1 VSRKNL
7 LETKIFVF
15 EQLVGELSQQKPDK
29 RRVVDSCKH
38 LGLPTDLEL
47 TDLMQL
53 LLEKY
58 PDFLSDAANAEK
70 PQVLGKR
77 REKST
82 ALNS

>member
-1 VSRKNL
+1 MSRKNL
-7 LETKIFVF
+7 LETKVFVF

-29 RRVVDSCKH
+29 RRVIDSCKN

-47 TDLMQL
+47 TELMQL

-58 PDFLSDAANAEK
+58 PDFLSEAESADK
-70 PQVLGKR
+70 APSLAKR